1 MYLKLTK
8 NVLIREGGTIRY
20 LYSGLDIN
28 KLTSSYIVSD
38 IAFVGTTQQITELP
52 DGASEITLEEYNDV
66 VSQPIIEQQSEITE
80 LKQAIAELTMMIASP
95 VGGDG
100 R

>member
-8 NVLIREGGTIRY
+8 NVFIREGDTIRY

-66 VSQPIIEQQSEITE
+66 VCQPIIEKQSEIIE
-80 LKQAIAELTMMIASP
+80 LKQAIAELTMMIAAP
-95 VGGDG
+95 MGGDG